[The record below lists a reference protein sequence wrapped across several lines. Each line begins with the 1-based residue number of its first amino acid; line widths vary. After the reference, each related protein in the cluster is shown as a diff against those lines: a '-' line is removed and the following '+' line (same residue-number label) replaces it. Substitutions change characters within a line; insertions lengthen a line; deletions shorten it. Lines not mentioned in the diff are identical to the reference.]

1 MSLIARHLEQNG
13 IPTVVIGS
21 ARDIVEYTAVARFV
35 FTDFPLGK
43 SGKVWIDDIKYDR
56 RSITLTGR
64 SWEYFAIN
72 DFVKSITESTRYYDV
87 LFKNIE
93 AEMPRTKFVPGV
105 PEAIQKT
112 KKFSLEFK
120 VKESD

>member
-1 MSLIARHLEQNG
+1 MTALQQNRGMAFKTLDDIMEQ
-13 IPTVVIGS
+13 
-21 ARDIVEYTAVARFV
+21 
-35 FTDFPLGK
+35 LGK